1 MRYVL
6 RHVVINVYNFSTL
19 CDLTLANIKF
29 SKLKTHILTYSSNK
43 KRNNLYIKVNLF
55 VVV

>member
-1 MRYVL
+1 MRYAL